1 MEWTAKQA
9 AEAADSFLFEKN
21 KSRIDECLAIIKDKS
36 IAGERRIVLPI
47 EKFIFGYENP
57 FFNEDD
63 TYVINYLTNL
73 GYNVCYRYTNLDK
86 EWNPWSNHNRMKIS
100 IGVSF

>member
-9 AEAADSFLFEKN
+9 AEATDKFLFEKN
-21 KSRIDECLAIIKDKS
+21 KECLAIIKDKS

-57 FFNEDD
+57 TFNEDD
-63 TYVINYLTNL
+63 KYIIDYLTKL

-86 EWNPWSNHNRMKIS
+86 ECNPWSNHNRMKIN

>member
-9 AEAADSFLFEKN
+9 AEAADNFLFDKN

-36 IAGERRIVLPI
+36 IAGERLILLPI
-47 EKFIFGYENP
+47 CKFIIGYENP
-57 FFNEDD
+57 TFNEDD
-63 TYVINYLTNL
+63 KYIIDYLTKL

-86 EWNPWSNHNRMKIS
+86 ECNPWSNHNRMKIN
-100 IGVSF
+100 IGVTF

>member
-9 AEAADSFLFEKN
+9 AKAVDKFLFEKN

-36 IAGERRIVLPI
+36 IAGERMVVLPI
-47 EKFIFGYENP
+47 EQYIIGYKNP
-57 FFNEDD
+57 TFNEDD
-63 TYVINYLTNL
+63 KYIIDYLTKL
-73 GYNVCYRYTNLDK
+73 GYNVCYRHTNLEK
-86 EWNPWSNHNRMKIS
+86 EWNPWSNHNRMKIN